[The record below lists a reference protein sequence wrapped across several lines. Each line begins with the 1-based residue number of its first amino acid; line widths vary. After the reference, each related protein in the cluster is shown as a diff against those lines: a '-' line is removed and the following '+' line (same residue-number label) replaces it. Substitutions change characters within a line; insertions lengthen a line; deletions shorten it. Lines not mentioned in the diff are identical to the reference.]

1 MGHRILRSIVVL
13 ENTYSISRY
22 PDKGWVRGTCGK
34 IFLAWN
40 FWNSPS
46 DSTPLLSVPSPLPS
60 SFPVKLLANLVIS
73 FSEKNDREEGVI
85 DIAIPVPRGSVV
97 RAGRTA

>member
-1 MGHRILRSIVVL
+1 
-13 ENTYSISRY
+13 
-22 PDKGWVRGTCGK
+22 VRGTCGK

-60 SFPVKLLANLVIS
+60 PLPVRLLASFVIS

-85 DIAIPVPRGSVV
+85 DMTVPVPRGSVV
-97 RAGRTA
+97 RAGRIA

>member
-1 MGHRILRSIVVL
+1 MGYRILGSKVVL
-13 ENTYSISRY
+13 ESICFISLFL
-22 PDKGWVRGTCGK
+22 DSIIIGVTCGK

-60 SFPVKLLANLVIS
+60 PFPVRLLANLVIS
-73 FSEKNDREEGVI
+73 FSEKKDREEGVI
-85 DIAIPVPRGSVV
+85 DIAVPVV
-97 RAGRTA
+97 RAGLMA